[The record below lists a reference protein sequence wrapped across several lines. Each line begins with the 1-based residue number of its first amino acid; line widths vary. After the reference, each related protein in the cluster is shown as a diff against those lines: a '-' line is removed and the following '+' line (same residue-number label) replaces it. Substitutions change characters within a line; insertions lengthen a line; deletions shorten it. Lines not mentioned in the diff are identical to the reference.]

1 MQLGSLILKIE
12 NILKPFLDTF
22 VQILYP
28 ALLDTLKM
36 VMLSTLFAV
45 ILGAIPAIILVLT
58 DEKGLKPNK
67 LVFKTLDVII
77 NTLRSF
83 PFIILMVSMVPLTRA
98 IIGTSIGTNA
108 AIVPLTLGAAPFA
121 ARVIESALKEVDYGI
136 IEAAK
141 SFGATTTQII
151 FKVMLKEAI
160 PTLVL
165 GITLTVISVIGYSAM
180 AGAVG
185 GGGLGD
191 VAIKYGYYRF
201 KYDIMIYTVII
212 LIIIVQIFQTLGNF
226 LYKILKK

>member
-1 MQLGSLILKIE
+1 MHLNSLLLKLE
-12 NILKPFLDTF
+12 NMLSAFLDTF

-28 ALLDTLKM
+28 ALIETLKM
-36 VMLSTLFAV
+36 VLLSTLFAV

-67 LVFKTLDVII
+67 FIFKTLDVII

-83 PFIILMVSMVPLTRA
+83 PFIILMVFMVPLTRLIVGTA
-98 IIGTSIGTNA
+98 IGTDA
-108 AIVPLTLGAAPFA
+108 AIVPLTIGAAPFA
-121 ARVIESALKEVDYGI
+121 ARVMESALKEVDYGI

-141 SFGATTTQII
+141 SFGATTSQII

-160 PTLVL
+160 PSLVL

-185 GGGLGD
+185 GGGLGN
-191 VAIKYGYYRF
+191 VAITYGYYRF
-201 KYDIMIYTVII
+201 KYDLTIYTVII
-212 LIIIVQIFQTLGNF
+212 LIIIVQVFQTLGNF